1 LKVHA
6 YAIAILAVYGLSSFS
21 LAFDLQRRLGNRRLS
36 VFHVH
41 CAILLLTAVW
51 GAATLGGGGL
61 LPGSSWRWLAALP
74 LGVVAGEAALR
85 CDRSVVRF
93 AARRFGRGPRRPG
106 VPHPARIGT
115 PTIVAAQL
123 GSRGARRTVGAHRLA
138 ADSRLGRDS
147 AAMSK
152 GLVTAIAVLEELVFR
167 GFLFLACLRLSGL
180 GAPAAVV
187 ALVGAFALTHVWFGW
202 IQVAAKLPLG
212 ALATLCALFAGVLP
226 AVLAHVVF
234 NLRVTAR
241 AGEVS

>member
-1 LKVHA
+1 VHA

-21 LAFDLQRRLGNRRLS
+21 LAFDLHRRLGLRRLS
-36 VFHVH
+36 VFHLH
-41 CAILLLTAVW
+41 CAILLLTAAW

-61 LPGSSWRWLAALP
+61 LPGSSWRWLASLP

-85 CDRSVVRF
+85 CDRSVVRLG
-93 AARRFGRGPRRPG
+93 ARRLRPVARRPG
-106 VPHPARIGT
+106 LPQAARIGT
-115 PTIVAAQL
+115 PTIVAGRL
-123 GSRGARRTVGAHRLA
+123 GSRGARRKLGAHRLA
-138 ADSRLGRDS
+138 ADSHLGRDS

-152 GLVTAIAVLEELVFR
+152 GLVAAVAVLEELVFR
-167 GFLFLACLRLSGL
+167 GFLFFACLRLSGV

-212 ALATLCALFAGVLP
+212 LLATLCVLVAGVLP

-241 AGEVS
+241 LREVG